1 MIRLTFSPPCPLPDA
16 LACPTMGGMDIHPDL
31 QAICRAEQPSEV
43 LRARLGQGTLPA
55 PLPRLQGIPQ
65 PADKHPE
72 GDVWNHTL
80 QVVDQAARL
89 ARREGL
95 PPDEADLLVLTALVH
110 DLGKITATTV
120 EADGRVRSWKHES
133 PEVFLPLF
141 RQLQETWPVDA
152 ELERRIT
159 TLVELHLP
167 NARLQEEVPSS
178 REVRRFLRR
187 LDETGVPFRLARWL
201 IAADVSGR
209 DRGEADP
216 LAAWLP
222 VIADLPGKAAA
233 RPACPITGKD
243 LVALGVPPGPRFRE
257 LLAQAAD
264 QAAQGWDRDRIL
276 AALRARLGPPPA

>member
-1 MIRLTFSPPCPLPDA
+1 MIRLALFPPTTMFPLPNA
-16 LACPTMGGMDIHPDL
+16 AVCSTMGDMDIHPDL
-31 QAICRAEQPSEV
+31 LAICRADRPSEP
-43 LRARLGQGTLPA
+43 LRARLEQGTLPA
-55 PLPRLQGIPQ
+55 PLPRLRGIPQ

-120 EADGRVRSWKHES
+120 EADGRVRSWKHET
-133 PEVFLPLF
+133 PEVFLPQFAL
-141 RQLQETWPVDA
+141 LQETWPVA
-152 ELERRIT
+152 PAIAGKVAA
-159 TLVELHLP
+159 LVELHLP
-167 NARLQEEVPSS
+167 NARLQEEAPTG

-187 LDETGVPFRLARWL
+187 LDEAGVPFRLARWL

-216 LAAWLP
+216 LAVWLS
-222 VIADLPGKAAA
+222 VIADQPGQAAA
-233 RPACPITGKD
+233 RTACPITGKD

-257 LLAQAAD
+257 LLALAAD
-264 QAAQGWDRDRIL
+264 LAAQGWNRDRIL
-276 AALRARLGPPPA
+276 ADLRARL

>member
-1 MIRLTFSPPCPLPDA
+1 
-16 LACPTMGGMDIHPDL
+16 MDIHPDL
-31 QAICRAEQPSEV
+31 LAICRADRPSEP
-43 LRARLGQGTLPA
+43 LCARLAQGTLPA

-80 QVVDQAARL
+80 QVADQAARL

-95 PPDEADLLVLTALVH
+95 PPDETDLLVLTALVH

-120 EADGRVRSWKHES
+120 GADGRVRSWRHEA

-141 RQLQETWPVDA
+141 AQLQETWPVSPAIA
-152 ELERRIT
+152 EKVA

-187 LDETGVPFRLARWL
+187 LDEAGVPFHLARWL
-201 IAADVSGR
+201 VAADVSGR

-233 RPACPITGKD
+233 RPACPITGRD

-257 LLAQAAD
+257 LLALAAD
-264 QAAQGWDRDRIL
+264 QAAQGWDHDRIL
-276 AALRARLGPPPA
+276 TALRARMGPPPA